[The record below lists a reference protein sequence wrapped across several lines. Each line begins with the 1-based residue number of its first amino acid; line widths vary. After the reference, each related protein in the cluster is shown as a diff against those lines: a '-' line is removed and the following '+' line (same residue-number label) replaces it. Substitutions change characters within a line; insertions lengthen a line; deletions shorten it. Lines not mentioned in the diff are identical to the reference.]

1 MEDTHPVIDL
11 DEMKHYIDSVR
22 PRTRLDVYPLYLLL
36 KGVLRTLLEEH
47 THICSARERDF
58 QAQLNEM
65 RERMH
70 WLEARNSEERRV
82 MLERLNNYS
91 NQLAEAKAELVR
103 YQEEAIKIADARR
116 QLEGQLSEAKAI
128 LSSSPEEM
136 VNTLKISDR
145 IDILN
150 LLIGQTEVASYL
162 DANVYVESAVLG
174 AQDKLVKTILTKM
187 LETEGD
193 AKKGNV
199 TKLVSRIFGLNTDE
213 EMVKMLTEGI
223 ENYGFNLT
231 SHMVGGPFQDS
242 EQGRMAFL
250 KKALEMTR
258 SDKQLLELT
267 RGDNSNN
274 RDSTMLRNLLTSY
287 GLATASDVA
296 AARAEAT
303 AAAAAGAAAA
313 AADKSAG
320 LASAEARRSL
330 SRGRSSAPKAKSK
343 GISETPKRITSAS
356 ASQDL
361 EITALRQEL
370 EELKRQLNAK
380 REEPNGYLSGER
392 GSGGGGGGGAKSF
405 SGCQASA
412 ALFTILL
419 LLLYCFL
426 YCRLLLPY
434 SFADVLVMVR

>member
-103 YQEEAIKIADARR
+103 YQEEAIKIADAKR
-116 QLEGQLSEAKAI
+116 QLEGQLCEAKAI

-162 DANVYVESAVLG
+162 DANIYVESAVLG

-250 KKALEMTR
+250 KQALEMTR

-313 AADKSAG
+313 AAAADKSAG

-330 SRGRSSAPKAKSK
+330 SRGRSSAPKANAK
-343 GISETPKRITSAS
+343 GISETPKRIPSSTSAS

-361 EITALRQEL
+361 EITALKQEL
-370 EELKRQLNAK
+370 EDLKRQVNAK

-392 GSGGGGGGGAKSF
+392 GSGGGGGGSKSF
-405 SGCQASA
+405 AGCQANA
-412 ALFTILL
+412 ALLFRYCYFNAFFTAGCCCLTPLL
-419 LLLYCFL
+419 LC
-426 YCRLLLPY
+426 
-434 SFADVLVMVR
+434 